1 MTSLHPDTF
10 NKKAEPPILMTPK
23 EYQAILET
31 LLAKGTGWGKTKN
44 VGGYLLDDIVIE
56 TETSSGKTETVK
68 KVTVEKVAVIMDIEQ
83 YPLEKTRDL
92 VIQEI
97 AANWGKKVIK
107 QRNPNEPEFR
117 GPGLWTI
124 KAGAFKDDYVAVN
137 GSNTYE
143 PNTAAWRVTVETDK
157 AVKIPVQW
165 GDFVVEKGGAL
176 AIRQKDVPA
185 LAEALQ
191 AVRSGTTTAEE
202 ALYTQDKDGKT
213 VAKFDVYGMEPNF
226 LPKNYNPVELYPETE
241 KAMAAFGAKPAAP
254 KKPGNGLAA

>member
-10 NKKAEPPILMTPK
+10 NQKATPPALMTPK
-23 EYQAILET
+23 EYQAILES
-31 LLAKGTGWGKTKN
+31 LLAKGTGWGKTTK
-44 VGGYLLDDIVIE
+44 VGGYLLDDIVLE

-68 KVTVEKVAVIMDIEQ
+68 KVAVEKVAVIMDINQ

-92 VIQEI
+92 VVQEI
-97 AANWGKKVIK
+97 ASNWGKKIIK

-143 PNTAAWRVTVETDK
+143 PNPAAYRVTVETDK

-165 GDFVVEKGGAL
+165 GDFVVEKGGVL

-185 LAEALQ
+185 LAEALA
-191 AVRSGTTTAEE
+191 AVKAGTTTAED
-202 ALYTQDKDGKT
+202 ALYTTDKEGKT
-213 VAKFDVYGMEPNF
+213 VAKFDIYGMEPGF
-226 LPKNYNPVELYPETE
+226 LQKNYGAVELNDTT
-241 KAMAAFGAKPAAP
+241 KASMKPFGAAAP
-254 KKPGNGLAA
+254 ASKKPGNGLAA